1 MRRAYPEYRDS
12 GVEWLGDVPAH
23 WDVRRLKDAGT
34 LIAGSA
40 FPETYQGVEGE
51 ELPFFKVGDLSK
63 SADGRWLSETEH
75 TISRETASEIKA
87 RIIPENAIIYAKI
100 GAALLLNRR
109 RIIVKPACIDNNMS
123 AFVPSKAAVL
133 VQWALYALTL
143 LDFRNYVNPG
153 AIPSLSEGD
162 QALLHI
168 PIAPIGEQCAIATFL
183 DRETGRIDKLME
195 KNRLLME
202 RLAEYRTALITK
214 AVTRGLDSSVKLKPS
229 GVEWLGDVPEHWE
242 VKRLKGAGT
251 LIAGSAFPERHQGVE
266 GEELPFFKVGDLN
279 KSADGRWLSET
290 EHTISRETASEIKAR
305 IIPENAI
312 IYAKIGAALLL
323 NRRRIIVKPA
333 CIDNNMSA
341 FVPSKAAVSV
351 QWALYALTLLDFRNY
366 VNPGAIP
373 SLSEGDQALLHIPI
387 APIAEQRA
395 ITAFLDDETARI
407 DALISKANSAIERLQ
422 EYRAALITAAVTGK
436 IDVREPE

>member
-168 PIAPIGEQCAIATFL
+168 PIAPIDEQCAIATFL

-195 KNRLLME
+195 KNRLLIE

-242 VKRLKGAGT
+242 VRKLHRVCKFAYGDTLTSEQRYAGEVPVFGSNGAFDWHDQANTHGPAIIIGRKGSFGQVNFSSEAVFAIDTTYFVNSRLT
-251 LIAGSAFPERHQGVE
+251 CSNL
-266 GEELPFFKVGDLN
+266 
-279 KSADGRWLSET
+279 RWLYYALLCADLRDVSMDSAVPGL
-290 EHTISRETASEIKAR
+290 SREHAYRKYL
-305 IIPENAI
+305 PLP
-312 IYAKIGAALLL
+312 G
-323 NRRRIIVKPA
+323 
-333 CIDNNMSA
+333 
-341 FVPSKAAVSV
+341 VS
-351 QWALYALTLLDFRNY
+351 
-366 VNPGAIP
+366 
-373 SLSEGDQALLHIPI
+373 
-387 APIAEQRA
+387 EQRSIA
-395 ITAFLDDETARI
+395 AFLDVQTAHI
-407 DALISKANSAIERLQ
+407 DALTSKANSAIERLQ